1 MDPANTH
8 STDAPDPAFT
18 VIEALA
24 DLSAVADG
32 SAPSVHTIVRTD
44 GAVVV
49 RIVFQAG
56 QAMREHSAPRPI
68 LLIGQHGTIDL
79 EIDGTT
85 TQLVPG
91 KAVHIKT
98 RVRHALTAS
107 EPAAMTLL
115 ILNPS
120 D

>member
-1 MDPANTH
+1 MDTAD
-8 STDAPDPAFT
+8 SPDPAFT
-18 VIEALA
+18 IVDGLA
-24 DLSAVADG
+24 DLDAAADG
-32 SAPSVHTIVRTD
+32 SAPSIHTVARTD
-44 GAVVV
+44 GAAVV
-49 RIVFQAG
+49 RIVFQPG
-56 QAMREHSAPRPI
+56 QAMREHSAPKPI
-68 LLIGQHGTIDL
+68 LLVGQHGTIDL

-85 TQLVPG
+85 TQLIPG